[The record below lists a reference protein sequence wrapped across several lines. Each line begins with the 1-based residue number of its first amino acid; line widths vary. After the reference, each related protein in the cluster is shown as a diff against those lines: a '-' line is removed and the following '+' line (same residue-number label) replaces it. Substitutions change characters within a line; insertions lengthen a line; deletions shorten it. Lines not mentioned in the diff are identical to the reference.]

1 MKIDLNKVVSSLI
14 ILLGHIFFL
23 LYAANDFSIALIII
37 FATFLSWIIWGKVTN
52 DFILN
57 QLLYLIAL
65 SGFLVSLSILFIYGV
80 EPIGTRNGILMRFH
94 SMSIAIAIGIFL
106 ITLLPCIIFNMQF
119 NVPQRTFKLTPI
131 FKNKTP
137 AQATKQDTYI
147 IDDDNWEIASE
158 SDILSG
164 QHHID

>member
-1 MKIDLNKVVSSLI
+1 MKIDLNKVVSLLI
-14 ILLGHIFFL
+14 VLLGHALFFL
-23 LYAANDFSIALIII
+23 YATNDFSIALIVI

-80 EPIGTRNGILMRFH
+80 EPVGTRNGILMRFH
-94 SMSIAIAIGIFL
+94 SMSIAVAIGTFL
-106 ITLLPCIIFNMQF
+106 ITLLPCIIFNMKF
-119 NVPQRTFKLTPI
+119 NIPQRTFKLTPI
-131 FKNKTP
+131 FKNKT
-137 AQATKQDTYI
+137 QAKPMKKDTYI

-158 SDILSG
+158 SDIVSS
-164 QHHID
+164 QYHID